1 MPSTHL
7 RTIAHGLILV
17 SAMLALIAAALWFR
31 PASLE
36 FQAEA
41 KGASGLGKAGVDPAS
56 ERLQM
61 VGQLEALNQRLAAI
75 EQGFRDGSFTIQATE
90 PQGGAKAA
98 AKAQAKESK

>member
-36 FQAEA
+36 LEAHA
-41 KGASGLGKAGVDPAS
+41 KGASGLGKAGVDPAG

-61 VGQLEALNQRLAAI
+61 VSQLDALNQRLAAI
-75 EQGFRDGSFTIQATE
+75 EQGFRDGSFTIQTTD
-90 PQGGAKAA
+90 PQGAAKAA
-98 AKAQAKESK
+98 GKAQAKESK